1 MLPWKLMLGHCNG
14 STCKDKWGTIYGN
27 FKNIHD
33 HMNGYGLDEEYW
45 NMNLKHKIDL
55 GLP

>member
-1 MLPWKLMLGHCNG
+1 MLGHCNG